1 MASQTSIR
9 EDFLMG
15 FVRELVKSM
24 INSGKI
30 KVKMSYPDIE
40 KIKQN
45 IKIYERP
52 ENTFANAILMNQ
64 TPEILDAMKPFEAV
78 KEISPQIPNIESIM
92 EKEKEESI
100 LPLPLKIPTPSAFR
114 EEMKVKR
121 NIEPVKPKILSIPP
135 VSQPMPFSLQQT
147 GMRTLPSMS
156 KPMTM
161 QMNPI
166 QIVPMPAIPEKIT
179 FLGLP
184 RIDKILEDPGVQTI
198 ECPGPNKKI
207 LVFKG
212 GRVQSTDLNLTAD
225 EISNVMKEIS
235 EKTRI
240 PLMSGV
246 FKAAYGNLIIT
257 SVMSEFVGTRFIIQ
271 KKPQMPP
278 RQQSSVYK

>member
-15 FVRELVKSM
+15 FVRELVKGI
-24 INSGKI
+24 INSGRINVKI
-30 KVKMSYPDIE
+30 NYPDIE

-64 TPEILDAMKPFEAV
+64 TPEVLDAMNPFEAV
-78 KEISPQIPNIESIM
+78 KEISPQIPNIPSIM
-92 EKEKEESI
+92 EKEENENI
-100 LPLPLKIPTPSAFR
+100 LPLPLKILSPSAFR
-114 EEMKVKR
+114 QEMKIKK
-121 NIEPVKPKILSIPP
+121 NIEPAKPKIPSIPP
-135 VSQPMPFSLQQT
+135 VSQPMPFSLQQM

-156 KPMTM
+156 KQVTM
-161 QMNPI
+161 QLNPI
-166 QIVPMPAIPEKIT
+166 KIIPVPAIPEKIT
-179 FLGLP
+179 VLGLLK
-184 RIDKILEDPGVQTI
+184 IDNILEDPGVLTI
-198 ECPGPNKKI
+198 ECPGPNKKL
-207 LVFKG
+207 LVFKSG
-212 GRVQSTDLNLTAD
+212 KIQSTDLNLTAD
-225 EISNVMKEIS
+225 EINNIMKDIS

-278 RQQSSVYK
+278 QQQSSIYK